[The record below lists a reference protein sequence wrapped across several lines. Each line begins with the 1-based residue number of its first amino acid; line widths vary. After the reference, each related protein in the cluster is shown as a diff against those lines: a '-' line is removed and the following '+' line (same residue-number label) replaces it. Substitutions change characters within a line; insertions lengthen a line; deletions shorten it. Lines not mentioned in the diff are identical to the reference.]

1 VAGLPLRLRRFVTA
15 RAKNRCEYCLS
26 PAEQTGIPMTID
38 HIIPRA
44 HGGVSEADNLGLAC
58 SRCNWRKRDLTHAY
72 DFATHRLV
80 QLFHPRRQRWARH
93 FRWSEDGTRIGSN
106 NACRRSRR
114 FILSRPI
121 RQVLSA
127 TTDSFTDRSLP
138 AIHQGNNQRQGRDTG
153 QALP

>member
-1 VAGLPLRLRRFVTA
+1 VTA

-44 HGGVSEADNLGLAC
+44 QGGVSEADNLCLAC
-58 SRCNWRKRDLTHAY
+58 SRWNGRKRDLTYAY

-93 FRWSEDGTRIGSN
+93 FCWSEAGTHLLGRT
-106 NACRRSRR
+106 ACGRATVEVLQMNHPD
-114 FILSRPI
+114 II
-121 RQVLSA
+121 RARENWVVVGWHPPRMHLQ
-127 TTDSFTDRSLP
+127 D
-138 AIHQGNNQRQGRDTG
+138 DTNY
-153 QALP
+153 